1 MHCESAACTDL
12 TQPFTHATLQWL
24 LRDHSVALVLI
35 AAYVS
40 IKLVLRMLGHLV
52 LCAKC
57 NSKDDVS
64 ARVWD
69 SSALMHNLFSVAVGL
84 YTVVAWD
91 TAAPADTCSG
101 LSSPQAF
108 IILLQVTHWLGLG
121 PRAGVGVG
129 VGRGG
134 GRLRLVFQAFVT
146 HPAAPPYIPL
156 HLRSLTASPTSS
168 SSCRRCSARG

>member
-129 VGRGG
+129 VGV
-134 GRLRLVFQAFVT
+134 GR
-146 HPAAPPYIPL
+146 
-156 HLRSLTASPTSS
+156 
-168 SSCRRCSARG
+168 